1 MHRSVSQNVF
11 RSTLLTGLCLLPF
24 AAAAQAQRSQA
35 TGGVPVQEWCAD
47 QGVRMTKEKALKQHE
62 TDTTATHYNSR
73 LHTCFMTLE
82 TKSGRVQTKLLLDA
96 YAQRTYASY
105 FAMQDKPA
113 MTKCVLMPNS
123 KEEKRCNSRE
133 EFDSFVDSYFEKAQ

>member
-73 LHTCFMTLE
+73 LQTRFMTLE

-96 YAQRTYASY
+96 YAQRTYGKLLC
-105 FAMQDKPA
+105 MRNHKLNDE
-113 MTKCVLMPNS
+113 VRPNA
-123 KEEKRCNSRE
+123 E
-133 EFDSFVDSYFEKAQ
+133 